1 MKTAPLSLRTYRGG
15 AAHRWQRLD
24 GNGRVSGGVP
34 PPAGSELRLIPTAY
48 GIAPTPA
55 ERVNRHTLPLPGGR
69 TIPGVPSSPGRARTM
84 QDEIADVHVCL
95 RRLYPEIERVAAAV
109 YDPATDLLKTF
120 AHSTDGGSPLELY
133 EASLTDT
140 PSLGRLAHSGDNRVV
155 EDLNTLADSP
165 HEHTRRLIERGYRSS
180 YTMPLFEGG
189 RLFGFL
195 FFDSRQPGYFRPLL
209 VDHLAIFARFL
220 TLALAQGFAQARLLE
235 SALRVATRLTHY
247 RDPETRGH
255 LDRMARCS
263 RLIARVLAPASGL
276 SDEFVEST
284 LRFAPLHDIGKIA
297 VPDHIL
303 LKQGPLTPAEFEVM
317 QSHVLKGVEIV
328 EGILSELDLEAIGHL
343 DMLRNVVHFHHE
355 SVDGSGYPQGRR
367 GSEIPIEARIVK
379 VADVFDALT
388 SQRPYKKAWPVKDA
402 LGYLEDGVGRQFDAG
417 CVAALVAHA
426 DEAASLLVRFTDP
439 LDAEQSREGYSLD
452 L

>member
-1 MKTAPLSLRTYRGG
+1 MA
-15 AAHRWQRLD
+15 
-24 GNGRVSGGVP
+24 
-34 PPAGSELRLIPTAY
+34 
-48 GIAPTPA
+48 
-55 ERVNRHTLPLPGGR
+55 
-69 TIPGVPSSPGRARTM
+69 SSPERARTI
-84 QDEIADVHVCL
+84 QEEIGDAHLCL
-95 RRLYPEIERVAAAV
+95 RRLFPEIERVAAAV

-120 AHSTDGGSPLELY
+120 AHSTDGGNPLELY
-133 EASLTDT
+133 EASLADT
-140 PSLGRLAHSGDNRVV
+140 PSLWRLAHSGDNRVV
-155 EDLNTLADSP
+155 DDLLAMADSP
-165 HEHTRRLIERGYRSS
+165 HEHTRRLIGRGYRSS
-180 YTMPLFEGG
+180 YTIPLFEAD

-195 FFDSRQPGYFRPLL
+195 FFDSRKPGYFRPLL
-209 VDHLAIFARFL
+209 VEHLAIFARFL

-263 RLIARVLAPASGL
+263 RLIARVLAPSQGL

-297 VPDHIL
+297 VPDNIL
-303 LKQGPLTPAEFEVM
+303 LKHGPLTPGEFEVM

-328 EGILSELDLEAIGHL
+328 DGILSELDLGAIGHL

-355 SVDGSGYPQGRR
+355 AVDGSGYPQGRR

-388 SQRPYKKAWPVKDA
+388 SRRPYKKAWPVDDA
-402 LGYLEDGVGRQFDAG
+402 LRYLTEGAGSQFDST
-417 CVAALVAHA
+417 CVSALVDHA
-426 DEAASLLVRFTDP
+426 GEATSLLVRFTDP
-439 LDAEQSREGYSLD
+439 ADAEQSREGYSLD

>member
-1 MKTAPLSLRTYRGG
+1 MA
-15 AAHRWQRLD
+15 
-24 GNGRVSGGVP
+24 
-34 PPAGSELRLIPTAY
+34 
-48 GIAPTPA
+48 
-55 ERVNRHTLPLPGGR
+55 
-69 TIPGVPSSPGRARTM
+69 SPNERARTI
-84 QDEIADVHVCL
+84 QDEIGDAHVCL
-95 RRLYPEIERVAAAV
+95 RRLFPEIERVAAAV
-109 YDPATDLLKTF
+109 YDPKTDLLKTF
-120 AHSTDGGSPLELY
+120 AHSTDGGNPLELY
-133 EASLTDT
+133 EAFLADT
-140 PSLGRLAHSGDNRVV
+140 PSLGRLAQSGDNRVV
-155 EDLNTLADSP
+155 DDLNSLADSP

-195 FFDSRQPGYFRPLL
+195 FFDSREPGYFRPLL
-209 VDHLAIFARFL
+209 VEHLAIFARFL
-220 TLALAQGFAQARLLE
+220 TLALAQGFAQTRMLE

-263 RLIARVLAPASGL
+263 RLIARVLAPQTGL
-276 SDEFVEST
+276 SDEFVESI
-284 LRFAPLHDIGKIA
+284 LRFAPLHDIGKIG

-303 LKQGPLTPAEFEVM
+303 LKTGPLTPAEFEVM

-328 EGILSELDLEAIGHL
+328 EGILSELDLGTVGHL

-367 GSEIPIEARIVK
+367 GEDIPIEARIVK

-388 SQRPYKKAWPVKDA
+388 SRRPYKKAWPVEDA
-402 LGYLEDGVGRQFDAG
+402 LRFLTDGAGGQFDRE
-417 CVAALVAHA
+417 CVSALVAHA
-426 DEAASLLVRFTDP
+426 DEATSLLLRFTDP
-439 LDAEQSREGYSLD
+439 ADAEQSREGYSLD

>member
-1 MKTAPLSLRTYRGG
+1 MQEEIRD
-15 AAHRWQRLD
+15 AH
-24 GNGRVSGGVP
+24 
-34 PPAGSELRLIPTAY
+34 A
-48 GIAPTPA
+48 
-55 ERVNRHTLPLPGGR
+55 
-69 TIPGVPSSPGRARTM
+69 
-84 QDEIADVHVCL
+84 CL
-95 RRLYPEIERVAAAV
+95 RKLFPGIERVAAAV
-109 YDPATDLLKTF
+109 YDPGADLLKTF
-120 AHSTDGGSPLELY
+120 AHSTDGGNPLELY
-133 EASLTDT
+133 EASLRES
-140 PSLGRLAHSGDNRVV
+140 PSLEQLARSGKDRVLD
-155 EDLNTLADSP
+155 DLDVLSASP

-180 YTMPLFEGG
+180 YTVPLFEGG

-195 FFDSRQPGYFRPLL
+195 FFDSREPGYFRPVL
-209 VDHLAIFARFL
+209 VEHLAIFARFL

-263 RLIARVLAPASGL
+263 RLIARSLAPDHGL

-303 LKQGPLTPAEFEVM
+303 LKQGPLTSAEFEVM
-317 QSHVLKGVEIV
+317 QTHVLKGVEIV
-328 EGILSELDLEAIGHL
+328 EGILSELDLGAISHL

-355 SVDGSGYPQGRR
+355 AVDGSGYPQGRR

-388 SQRPYKKAWPVKDA
+388 SRRPYKRAWTVEDA
-402 LGYLEDGVGRQFDAG
+402 LSYLTGGAGRQFDPD
-417 CVAALVAHA
+417 CVAALVSHA
-426 DEAASLLVRFTDP
+426 DEAAALIASFTDP
-439 LDAEQSREGYSLD
+439 DDAEQSREGYSLD

>member
-1 MKTAPLSLRTYRGG
+1 VA
-15 AAHRWQRLD
+15 
-24 GNGRVSGGVP
+24 
-34 PPAGSELRLIPTAY
+34 
-48 GIAPTPA
+48 
-55 ERVNRHTLPLPGGR
+55 
-69 TIPGVPSSPGRARTM
+69 SSPERARTV

-95 RRLYPEIERVAAAV
+95 RKSFAGIERVAAAV

-133 EASLTDT
+133 EARLTDT
-140 PSLGRLAHSGDNRVV
+140 PSLWRLAHSGQNRVV
-155 EDLNTLADSP
+155 EDLRALADSP
-165 HEHTRRLIERGYRSS
+165 HEHTRRLIERGYLSS

-195 FFDSRQPGYFRPLL
+195 FFDSRQPGYFQPLL
-209 VDHLAIFARFL
+209 VEHLSIFARFL
-220 TLALAQGFAQARLLE
+220 TLALAQGLAQTRLLE

-263 RLIARVLAPASGL
+263 RLIARVLAPGLGL

-284 LRFAPLHDIGKIA
+284 QRFAPLHDVGKIA
-297 VPDHIL
+297 VPDRIL

-328 EGILSELDLEAIGHL
+328 DGILSELDLGAIGHL

-355 SVDGSGYPQGRR
+355 AMDGSGYPQGRR

-388 SQRPYKKAWPVKDA
+388 SRRPYKEAWPVADA
-402 LGYLEDGVGRQFDAG
+402 LRYLTEGAGSQFDAA
-417 CVAALVAHA
+417 CVSALVSHSSEAAALLA
-426 DEAASLLVRFTDP
+426 RFTDP
-439 LDAEQSREGYSLD
+439 FDAEQSREGYSLD

>member
-1 MKTAPLSLRTYRGG
+1 MVRS
-15 AAHRWQRLD
+15 
-24 GNGRVSGGVP
+24 RV
-34 PPAGSELRLIPTAY
+34 
-48 GIAPTPA
+48 
-55 ERVNRHTLPLPGGR
+55 GR
-69 TIPGVPSSPGRARTM
+69 TIPGVPSASERARTF
-84 QDEIADVHVCL
+84 QDEIRDAHVCL
-95 RRLYPEIERVAAAV
+95 RRLFPEIERVAAAV
-109 YDPATDLLKTF
+109 YDPGTDLLKTF

-133 EASLTDT
+133 EASLSDT
-140 PSLGRLAHSGDNRVV
+140 PSLWRLAHSGHDRVL
-155 EDLNTLADSP
+155 EDLRTLEDSP
-165 HEHTRRLIERGYRSS
+165 REHTRRLIERGYRSS
-180 YTMPLFEGG
+180 YTVPLFEGG

-209 VDHLAIFARFL
+209 VEHLAIFARFL

-235 SALRVATRLTHY
+235 STLRVAARLTHY

-263 RLIARVLAPASGL
+263 RLVARTLAPGMRL

-303 LKQGPLTPAEFEVM
+303 LKPGLLTPAEFVVM

-328 EGILSELDLEAIGHL
+328 DGILSELDLGEIGSL
-343 DMLRNVVHFHHE
+343 DMLRNVVRFHHE
-355 SVDGSGYPQGRR
+355 AVDGSGYPEGRR
-367 GSEIPIEARIVK
+367 GSDIPIEARIVK

-388 SQRPYKKAWPVKDA
+388 SQRHYKKAWPVKDA
-402 LGYLEDGVGRQFDAG
+402 LRYLTNGAGSQFDAD
-417 CVAALVAHA
+417 CVSALVDHA
-426 DEAASLLVRFTDP
+426 DEATSLLVRFTDP
-439 LDAEQSREGYSLD
+439 QDAEQSREGYSLD

>member
-1 MKTAPLSLRTYRGG
+1 MPSPSERT
-15 AAHRWQRLD
+15 
-24 GNGRVSGGVP
+24 
-34 PPAGSELRLIPTAY
+34 
-48 GIAPTPA
+48 
-55 ERVNRHTLPLPGGR
+55 R
-69 TIPGVPSSPGRARTM
+69 TF
-84 QDEIADVHVCL
+84 QDEIRDAHVCL
-95 RRLYPEIERVAAAV
+95 RRLFPAIERVAAAV
-109 YDPATDLLKTF
+109 YDPGTDLLKTF

-133 EASLTDT
+133 EASLSDT
-140 PSLGRLAHSGDNRVV
+140 PSLRRLAHSGDSRVL
-155 EDLNTLADSP
+155 EDLKTLEDSP

-209 VDHLAIFARFL
+209 VEHLAIFARFL

-235 SALRVATRLTHY
+235 STLRVAARLTHY

-263 RLIARVLAPASGL
+263 RLIARVLAPGMRL

-297 VPDHIL
+297 VPDKIL
-303 LKQGPLTPAEFEVM
+303 LKEGPLTPAEFVVM

-328 EGILSELDLEAIGHL
+328 EGILSELDLGEIGNL

-355 SVDGSGYPQGRR
+355 AVDGSGYPEGRR
-367 GSEIPIEARIVK
+367 GSDIPIEARIVK

-388 SQRPYKKAWPVKDA
+388 SQRHYKKAWPVSEA
-402 LGYLEDGVGRQFDAG
+402 LRYLEDGSGRQFDSD
-417 CVAALVAHA
+417 CVSALAAHA
-426 DEAASLLVRFTDP
+426 DEATSLLVRFTDP
-439 LDAEQSREGYSLD
+439 HDAEQSREGYSLD